1 MLLTYYLHV
10 PARRQYASLASL
22 RAFCRVPLWPFYD
35 SKLRRGQSFPPRQR
49 ILHRPRRSRCIRNR
63 HQSEVCSLAARPHA
77 SGAHAPFRWL
87 AIRLDFLGGIM
98 TFIVSA
104 RGPISQG
111 CITNMVC
118 QVAILAVSNASG
130 IDPAQIGLVLTYTS
144 TF

>member
-1 MLLTYYLHV
+1 MSLPADNMLRSLLYAHFAESLSGLSTIRSYGEVNRFLRDNEYYIDLEDRAAFVTVTNQRCVLLQHV
-10 PARRQYASLASL
+10 PTL
-22 RAFCRVPLWPFYD
+22 R
-35 SKLRRGQSFPPRQR
+35 
-49 ILHRPRRSRCIRNR
+49 
-63 HQSEVCSLAARPHA
+63 
-77 SGAHAPFRWL
+77 GAHAPFRWL

-111 CITNMVC
+111 CISNMVC